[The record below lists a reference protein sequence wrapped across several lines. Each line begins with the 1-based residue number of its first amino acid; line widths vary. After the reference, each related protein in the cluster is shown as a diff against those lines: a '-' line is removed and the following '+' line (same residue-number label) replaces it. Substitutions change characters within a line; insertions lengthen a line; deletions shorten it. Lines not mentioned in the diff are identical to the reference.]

1 MADVQYNYTLECRQQ
16 PQRARMCGFGDK
28 DRRPIT
34 PAPCVRLIIKD
45 PRTNTEVDY
54 NNIDITHFVVLVEL
68 RDAQLKDVTLVRS
81 SANSAQNSI
90 SSAQTTSYPPAKEPQ
105 NPTPLTMYHQQ
116 QHHQVMPPIMPQGMY
131 TGGTVGLAGY
141 SQHMV
146 PPPQQQQYGQYA
158 PVSPYGMPQMQP
170 IQTHMSHM
178 TGYVAQIPMQ
188 MPAGPRPAHQ
198 GIMMGGT
205 AYHRNLIGQLA
216 CNAFLLKD
224 NDGAHGIWFILSDLS
239 IRTEGSFRL
248 QVRFFD
254 LGETSKP
261 ALPPSQPAGVPV
273 PQPQRGSPG
282 SRPLAILHTDTFQV
296 YSAKKFPGV
305 TDGTALS
312 KAFSNQGVKI
322 PVRKDDKSGGKNG
335 GGGDNDDDDAE

>member
-1 MADVQYNYTLECRQQ
+1 MAEAPYTYSLECRQQ

-45 PRTNTEVDY
+45 SRTNTEVDY
-54 NNIDITHFVVLVEL
+54 TTMDITHFIVLVEL
-68 RDAQLKDVTLVRS
+68 RDAQYKDVNLVRS

-90 SSAQTTSYPPAKEPQ
+90 SSASTTSYPPTKEQP
-105 NPTPLTMYHQQ
+105 NPAPISMYHQQ
-116 QHHQVMPPIMPQGMY
+116 HHHHHQTIPSIMPQAMY
-131 TGGTVGLAGY
+131 TGGSVALPAY
-141 SQHMV
+141 PQQMA
-146 PPPQQQQYGQYA
+146 PPQYGHYA
-158 PVSPYGMPQMQP
+158 PISPYGMPQMQP
-170 IQTHMSHM
+170 MTTHMPPM

-188 MPAGPRPAHQ
+188 MPSGPRPTHQ
-198 GIMMGGT
+198 QIVMGGT

-224 NDGAHGIWFILSDLS
+224 ADGEMGIWFILSDLS

-254 LGETSKP
+254 LGEASRA
-261 ALPPSQPAGVPV
+261 ALPPSQPAGMPI
-273 PQPQRGSPG
+273 PQPQPG
-282 SRPLAILHTDTFQV
+282 SSRASKPLATIHTDTFQV

-305 TDGTALS
+305 TDGTRLS

-322 PVRKDDKSGGKNG
+322 PVRKDDKKNG
-335 GGGDNDDDDAE
+335 GGGGDGDDDDAE